1 MTHITAATTNAVGT
15 PRGVL
20 IQINLG
26 WTGTIT
32 VADANGTQAVI
43 TNPVLGQS
51 YKYWGFTG
59 AVSVVTTGTTED
71 CTVSNLERVS

>member
-1 MTHITAATTNAVGT
+1 MVHITAATTNAVGS
-15 PRGVL
+15 PRGIL

-32 VADANGTQAVI
+32 VSDAIGTQAII
-43 TNPVLGQS
+43 TNPVLGQQF
-51 YKYWGFTG
+51 KYYGFTG

-71 CTVSNLERVS
+71 CTVSNLTQVS

>member
-1 MTHITAATTNAVGT
+1 MVHITAATTNAVGS
-15 PRGVL
+15 PRGIL

-32 VADANGTQAVI
+32 VSDSIGTQAII

-51 YKYWGFTG
+51 FKYYGFTG
-59 AVSVVTTGTTED
+59 AVSVVTTGATED
-71 CTVSNLERVS
+71 CTVSNLTQVS